1 MGGARPAG
9 DETGQASVEW
19 AGLVLIAVLAL
30 GTLGLLAWTR
40 AGRAPASDRGLG
52 ELVAQRLVCGPRG
65 SCAGRIGVRAAGS
78 PALPGAPPAVPKA
91 SPAVPTAPPAVPK
104 ASPAVPTAPPG
115 DARPSRARAID
126 ALRRLRAVGA
136 TLVKRAWIVC
146 IGYRRF
152 RYELE
157 HPRAPN
163 EAMPLDEAI
172 DIANGCLNP
181 YAFLVEDG

>member
-1 MGGARPAG
+1 MDWGSWWR
-9 DETGQASVEW
+9 
-19 AGLVLIAVLAL
+19 
-30 GTLGLLAWTR
+30 
-40 AGRAPASDRGLG
+40 
-52 ELVAQRLVCGPRG
+52 RG
-65 SCAGRIGVRAAGS
+65 SCAGARLVRGRIGVRPAAS
-78 PALPGAPPAVPKA
+78 PALPGAPPAVR
-91 SPAVPTAPPAVPK
+91 PARGARAP
-104 ASPAVPTAPPG
+104 
-115 DARPSRARAID
+115 ARPSRARAID

>member
-1 MGGARPAG
+1 MGDRRPAG

-19 AGLVLIAVLAL
+19 VGLVLIAVVAL
-30 GTLGLLAWTR
+30 GALGLLAWTR

-52 ELVAQRLVCGPRG
+52 ELVAERLVCGPRG
-65 SCAGRIGVRAAGS
+65 SCAGRIGVRTAGS
-78 PALPGAPPAVPKA
+78 PASPGAPPAVA
-91 SPAVPTAPPAVPK
+91 AAPSA
-104 ASPAVPTAPPG
+104 G
-115 DARPSRARAID
+115 ARPSRARAID

-136 TLVKRAWIVC
+136 TVVKRAWIVC

-181 YAFLVEDG
+181 YAFLVEDR